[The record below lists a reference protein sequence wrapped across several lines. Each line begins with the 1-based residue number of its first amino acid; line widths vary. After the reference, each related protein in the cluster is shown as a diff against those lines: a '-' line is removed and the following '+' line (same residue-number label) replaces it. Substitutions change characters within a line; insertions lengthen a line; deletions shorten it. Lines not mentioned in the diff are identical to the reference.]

1 MTLGDPPKHRNR
13 QALLQELQQTATER
27 VEIEGVVDR
36 IVYESA
42 DTGFVVARLS
52 RDGQV
57 DLTTFVGPG
66 LAVSPGET
74 VRLAGRWVDDAKF
87 GRQLKVDGFETIQ
100 PSTAAAIEKY
110 LGSGLIDG
118 VGKVYAKRLVDAFG
132 VDTLRVIDE
141 EPHRLRGVDGIG
153 RKRADQ
159 IRSAWDAQK
168 AIQAIMLFLQGH
180 GVPVT
185 QAVRIYK
192 QYGNKAVAVLR
203 DNPYRLAR
211 DITGIGFKSADRIAE
226 QLGIARDSDRRAAAG
241 VLHVLQEASG
251 EGHVLLPKSELVE
264 RSVDLLGVNKERVLG
279 VISPLEEAHDIV
291 CEGEDVYLP
300 QLHESETAVAELLK
314 RLMGVPLT
322 AVPINVEKAIEW
334 IEQRQSFPLSKEQ
347 REAVRQGVTAKVL
360 VITGGPG
367 TGKTTVLNGLLDVLE
382 AKGVDAALAAPTGR
396 AAKRMTEATG
406 RSALTLHR
414 LLEFSPKQGGFTRHE
429 TNPVDAALVVVDESS
444 MIDIALMYALMRALP
459 PHARLILVGDVDQ
472 LPSVGPGNVLMDVL
486 ASQAVPAVWLKTV
499 FRQAD
504 QSGIITNAHAINHG
518 EEPRYNTVDF
528 FFVERD
534 EGVRAREAIVEMVVN
549 RIPKKF
555 GLDPMRDVQVL
566 APMHRGDAGVTALN
580 EALQTALNP
589 KGKPVPRRPFGVGD
603 KVMQMRNDYERDVY
617 NGDIGIVASVDDG
630 AKEAVVRFDV
640 RDVMYG
646 FDDTDSL
653 ALAYASTV
661 HKAQGS
667 EYPAIVMAL
676 MPQHYV
682 MLQRNVFYTA
692 ITRARQLV
700 VLVGD
705 PKAVG
710 MAIRNTA
717 GARRYSRL
725 AERLQNTAS

>member
-1 MTLGDPPKHRNR
+1 MGDPPKHRNR
-13 QALLQELQQTATER
+13 QALLQELQQATTER
-27 VEIEGVVDR
+27 VEIEGVVER

-52 RDGQV
+52 REGQV

-74 VRLAGRWVDDAKF
+74 VRLAGHWVDDAKF
-87 GRQLKVDGFETIQ
+87 GRQLKVDGFETIR

-110 LGSGLIDG
+110 LGSGLIEG

-141 EPHRLRGVDGIG
+141 EPQRLRGVDGIG

-159 IRSAWDAQK
+159 VRTAWEAQK

-180 GVPVT
+180 GIPTT

-192 QYGNKAVAVLR
+192 QYGDKAVAVLR

-211 DITGIGFKSADRIAE
+211 DIAGIGFKSADRIAE

-241 VLHVLQEASG
+241 VLHMLQEASG
-251 EGHVLLPKSELVE
+251 GGHVLLPKDELVE
-264 RSVDLLGVNKERVLG
+264 RSAELLGVNKDRVLDA
-279 VISPLEEAHDIV
+279 IDPLEKARDIV
-291 CEGEDVYLP
+291 CEGDDVYLP
-300 QLHESETAVAELLK
+300 LLYESETATAELLK
-314 RLMGVPLT
+314 RLMGIPLT
-322 AVPINVEKAIEW
+322 AVPIKVEKAIEW
-334 IEQRQSFPLSKEQ
+334 IEQRQSFPLSVEQ

-414 LLEFSPKQGGFTRHE
+414 LLEFSPKQGGFTRNE
-429 TNPVDAALVVVDESS
+429 ANPIDEALVVVDESS
-444 MIDIALMYALMRALP
+444 MIDIALMHALVRALP

-499 FRQAD
+499 FRQAE

-534 EGVRAREAIVEMVVN
+534 EGVKAREAIVEMVAN

-555 GLDPMRDVQVL
+555 GLNPMRDVQVL
-566 APMHRGDAGVTALN
+566 APMHRGDAGVSALN

-617 NGDIGIVASVDDG
+617 NGDIGVVTSVDDG

-646 FDDTDSL
+646 YDDTDSL

-676 MPQHYV
+676 MPQHYM

-710 MAIRNTA
+710 MAIRNTD
-717 GARRYSRL
+717 GSRRYSRL
-725 AERLQNTAS
+725 AERLRNAAG

>member
-1 MTLGDPPKHRNR
+1 LGDPPKHRNR
-13 QALLQELQQTATER
+13 QALLQELQQATTER
-27 VEIEGVVDR
+27 VEIEGVVER

-52 RDGQV
+52 REGQV

-74 VRLAGRWVDDAKF
+74 VRLAGHWVDDAKF
-87 GRQLKVDGFETIQ
+87 GRQLKVDGFETIR

-110 LGSGLIDG
+110 LGSGLIEG

-141 EPHRLRGVDGIG
+141 EPQRLRGVDGIG

-159 IRSAWDAQK
+159 VRTAWEAQK

-180 GVPVT
+180 GIPTT

-192 QYGNKAVAVLR
+192 QYGDKAVAVLR

-211 DITGIGFKSADRIAE
+211 DIAGIGFKSADRIAE

-241 VLHVLQEASG
+241 VLHMLQEASG
-251 EGHVLLPKSELVE
+251 GGHVLLPKDELVE
-264 RSVDLLGVNKERVLG
+264 RSAELLGVNKDRVLDA
-279 VISPLEEAHDIV
+279 IDPLEKARDIV
-291 CEGEDVYLP
+291 CEGDDVYLP
-300 QLHESETAVAELLK
+300 LLYESETATAELLK
-314 RLMGVPLT
+314 RLMGIPLT
-322 AVPINVEKAIEW
+322 AVPIKVEKAIEW
-334 IEQRQSFPLSKEQ
+334 IEQRQSFPLSVEQ

-414 LLEFSPKQGGFTRHE
+414 LLEFSPKQGGFTRNE
-429 TNPVDAALVVVDESS
+429 ANPIDEALVVVDESS
-444 MIDIALMYALMRALP
+444 MIDIALMHALVRALP

-499 FRQAD
+499 FRQAE

-534 EGVRAREAIVEMVVN
+534 EGVKAREAIVEMVAN

-555 GLDPMRDVQVL
+555 GLNPMRDVQVL
-566 APMHRGDAGVTALN
+566 APMHRGDAGVSALN

-617 NGDIGIVASVDDG
+617 NGDIGVVTSVDDG

-646 FDDTDSL
+646 YDDTDSL

-676 MPQHYV
+676 MPQHYM

-710 MAIRNTA
+710 MAIRNTD
-717 GARRYSRL
+717 GSRRYSRL
-725 AERLQNTAS
+725 AERLRNAAG

>member
-1 MTLGDPPKHRNR
+1 LTLGDPPKHRNR